1 MSNEITL
8 DDFREYFP
16 YAPTALSIKECVRLS
31 RTRGLDCPSPIL
43 DVGCGDGLFAKLA
56 FQNAEVWGIDIDSRE
71 ARRAQASR
79 AYEQIVLAD
88 ITRAKLPD
96 GFFASCLA
104 NCSLEHIPDLGAA
117 LRNIHRALKPGA
129 PFYTF
134 LPNKD
139 WARYM
144 TSAQTL
150 EKLGLTPLSETLQE
164 SINSVFKHRHLEDAD
179 GWRRHFEEAGFVVD
193 AVEPIGSTA
202 STRAFEAFLLPS
214 TLGWLNKKLT
224 GRWSLSSELRK
235 WTVLPE
241 YALVRTA
248 LALAKDETPTAEF
261 LLACHKP
268 KA

>member
-117 LRNIHRALKPGA
+117 LRNIHRSLKPGA

-144 TSAQTL
+144 TSAQTSRTRTA
-150 EKLGLTPLSETLQE
+150 GAATSSRPASSWTPWSPLAAPRPRAPSRP
-164 SINSVFKHRHLEDAD
+164 SSCPPPS
-179 GWRRHFEEAGFVVD
+179 G
-193 AVEPIGSTA
+193 GSTRSSPA
-202 STRAFEAFLLPS
+202 AGPS
-214 TLGWLNKKLT
+214 
-224 GRWSLSSELRK
+224 RPS
-235 WTVLPE
+235 
-241 YALVRTA
+241 
-248 LALAKDETPTAEF
+248 
-261 LLACHKP
+261 
-268 KA
+268 